1 MFVVTSQSFS
11 RRECNR
17 GSVRAPL
24 DWILL
29 VSDVVFTAVAAILSL
44 IGLSTLKAIKHLG
57 IGRSF
62 WAPVS
67 MSGIFFLLGSVVR
80 LLHEFVSQLDLSLIV
95 SVSWLLALCSLMI
108 SIYNYSR
115 KAKTEAHTHYYEM
128 DSNSQPRLIT
138 HPPEPARK
146 KRPEPERKKQPAR
159 QRKHKDVPA
168 CPHHFGYLA
177 EIPKDASI
185 PEECLTCTQ
194 MLACK
199 NVSILRAR

>member
-1 MFVVTSQSFS
+1 
-11 RRECNR
+11 
-17 GSVRAPL
+17 L
-24 DWILL
+24 DWTLL
-29 VSDVVFTAVAAILSL
+29 VSDVVFTLAAAILSL
-44 IGLSTLKAIKHLG
+44 IGLSTLKAIRHLG

-67 MSGIFFLLGSVVR
+67 MSGILFLLGSVVR
-80 LLHEFVSQLDLSLIV
+80 LLHEFVAELDPSLIV
-95 SVSWLLALCSLMI
+95 SVSWLLALCSLVI

-138 HPPEPARK
+138 HLPKPESK
-146 KRPEPERKKQPAR
+146 KRPVKQKNR
-159 QRKHKDVPA
+159 RGVPM
-168 CPHHFGYLA
+168 CPHHLGYLA

-185 PEECLTCTQ
+185 PEECMTCTQ